1 VPCRFVAARKRGSSF
16 HAISDAAAHSE
27 QPARR
32 SARARLLSSPAGNN
46 QLTISTTRMRHIMLG
61 RSLLTA
67 ARRSGSQSRQRCAAA
82 SGPPPDDSL
91 NLPSSLPELRA
102 CYQEQMPMAAM
113 DVAATLGAD
122 PDAKFINST
131 FFHSCF
137 DAICDR
143 TLEDLPRTTSAV
155 ESIRSTPGDKWCKTF
170 GSIAMDDTLLLGVRA
185 EIDSKMVEHG
195 RFVHHYIA
203 WSKAQ
208 QRVAAHGGVIVSCE
222 DLDGRSVRIPDAWV
236 YQMEV
241 AFGDAWAA
249 CKILEFR
256 RAAGLP
262 NHMLGHTLSADDD
275 L

>member
-1 VPCRFVAARKRGSSF
+1 MKAV
-16 HAISDAAAHSE
+16 
-27 QPARR
+27 
-32 SARARLLSSPAGNN
+32 
-46 QLTISTTRMRHIMLG
+46 
-61 RSLLTA
+61 
-67 ARRSGSQSRQRCAAA
+67 
-82 SGPPPDDSL
+82 
-91 NLPSSLPELRA
+91 
-102 CYQEQMPMAAM
+102 

-122 PDAKFINST
+122 PDAKSINST

-137 DAICDR
+137 DTICDR
-143 TLEDLPRTTSAV
+143 TLQDLPRTSAAV
-155 ESIRSTPGDKWCKTF
+155 EGIKPIPGNKWCETL
-170 GSIAMDDTLLLGVRA
+170 GSVSVSMDDTLLLGVRA
-185 EIDSKMVEHG
+185 EIDSTSVEHG

-208 QRVAAHGGVIVSCE
+208 QRVAAHGGVVVSCE

-262 NHMLGHTLSADDD
+262 NHMMGHTLSPDDD